1 MKPSTTKEQKL
12 KQKATKRQ
20 IRLSELIKYE
30 NQVKQGTEKH
40 CLKCDYCRTDF
51 HAPQFPEERI
61 GVRYLCGYACH
72 APIERNPQL
81 LIKNGYEIAKECA
94 FYCYEIPF

>member
-12 KQKATKRQ
+12 KQKTTKRQ
-20 IRLSELIKYE
+20 IRLSEQIKYE

-40 CLKCDYCRTDF
+40 CLKCDYCTPDF
-51 HAPQFPEERI
+51 YHSLPGEWI
-61 GVRYLCGYACH
+61 GSRYLFGYVCN

-81 LIKNGYEIAKECA
+81 RIKNGYEIAKECA
-94 FYCYEIPF
+94 FYSDEIPF